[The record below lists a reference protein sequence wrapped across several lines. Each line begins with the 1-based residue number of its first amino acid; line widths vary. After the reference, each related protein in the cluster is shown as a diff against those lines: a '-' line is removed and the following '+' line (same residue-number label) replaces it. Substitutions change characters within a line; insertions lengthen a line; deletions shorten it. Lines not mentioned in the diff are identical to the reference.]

1 MHQRCRSA
9 LKELGDNVKHYE
21 LHRQTVSHV
30 RGLLLFCSTCGSF
43 SARPGQQSSITSW
56 NVACETTPQLRLK
69 LEIVLR
75 QGYKLEV
82 TLKFQTH
89 SEERE
94 RHTHSSRNKLL
105 LQRSYPLYI
114 YMHLFM
120 ARVPIDGTTLYT
132 RSLTFKKL
140 WSLYY
145 ITCPS
150 PRGSYCHHRSVS
162 RLPIFPI
169 MEIFYCFH
177 SADTS
182 AMLDPFVTFLL
193 NLQ

>member
-1 MHQRCRSA
+1 
-9 LKELGDNVKHYE
+9 
-21 LHRQTVSHV
+21 
-30 RGLLLFCSTCGSF
+30 
-43 SARPGQQSSITSW
+43 
-56 NVACETTPQLRLK
+56 
-69 LEIVLR
+69 
-75 QGYKLEV
+75 V

-94 RHTHSSRNKLL
+94 RHTHTHSSWNKLP

-162 RLPIFPI
+162 RLPIFSCYEDILLFSFCRHISYAWPVRHLSFEPSMTYMHLQRLVVQPI
-169 MEIFYCFH
+169 CYALVVLLLKSSNGQVFVWNLYMY
-177 SADTS
+177 TS
-182 AMLDPFVTFLL
+182 WARSPYHFCST
-193 NLQ
+193 